1 MKFNVKHL
9 ALASTALV
17 LAWPAATSFA
27 QVNGLEEIVVTARQR
42 QENLVDI
49 PLSITT
55 FSSENIDQTQLKD
68 IQDLQKFTPGFS
80 YRQANTQTG
89 ARMLPSYRFRGMN
102 AGAGQ
107 SLAQLGAVFVDG
119 LYLLGGAQSMTFDDV
134 ERIEVI
140 KGPQSAYFGRST
152 FGGAVNFITKEPK
165 DHFSARA
172 SASAESYDGR
182 TVGLSAEGPL
192 TDWASFRISGS
203 SNQVAGQYK
212 SSDGGRIGR
221 QRTDT
226 INGQLILKPV
236 DGLKIR
242 LRYTYADS
250 DDSPAAL
257 VDMNAGRADIE
268 GNSHECQ
275 PGTAKYWCGELPKM
289 GATGVPK
296 NVFDQPTSMV
306 TPAFAQTAFPNMVR
320 DILNNNKNNPQTATD
335 FALHNRLPSLDHLG
349 LHGIFNWF
357 TAEAEYE
364 TSGGYALH
372 GAFGKSTSRVISAS
386 SLQAD
391 GASVSIVPGIWENTE
406 GEVRLSS
413 PQDQRLTWLVGGNVF
428 RQAELGIPTS
438 GFSVRVNTTNGFIYT
453 APQLYASQSQVNYW
467 GVFAGAHYS
476 ILDNLSLDLEGRYQ
490 HDKVTNAYQTVAQLA
505 VAYKAFAPR
514 VILTYHPMQD
524 FTVYAS
530 WARGV
535 NPGFTNAS
543 VPLYSAT
550 LQAQIKADPG
560 YIDRTG
566 AETLDSFEIGV
577 KQQLSWLRYG
587 LTVYYGKWKNLKN
600 QVNYTCPANQC
611 GPTVLAPFA
620 SVYTVRTGKLL
631 GLEAEVNAAVT
642 ENIDLSGTLE
652 LVGSRFDGYSSP
664 TAFQA
669 TGRTFGTNLA
679 VFEYPTSSASVQA
692 GYHRPINDEY
702 SWYVRSEFS
711 YTGKTYLDEFN
722 QAWIGAATNVNL
734 RIGVQAANKRVEF
747 YTTNL
752 FDNDQWQGGRRG
764 STATNTRNPV
774 VTNVPSAFVIA
785 PRKRAFG
792 VRASYEF

>member
-1 MKFNVKHL
+1 MHSKLRYRL
-9 ALASTALV
+9 ACTVALLMVPTA
-17 LAWPAATSFA
+17 ASFA
-27 QVNGLEEIVVTARQR
+27 QTGGLEEIVVTARQR

-49 PLSITT
+49 PLAIST
-55 FSSENIDQTQLKD
+55 FTAASIDQAQLHD

-119 LYLLGGAQSMTFDDV
+119 LYLLGGAQALTFDDI

-165 DHFSARA
+165 DRFSARA
-172 SASAESYDGR
+172 SGSIESYEGHSFA
-182 TVGLSAEGPL
+182 LSAEGPL
-192 TDWASFRISGS
+192 TNWASFRLSGS
-203 SNQVAGQYK
+203 SNQTAGQYK
-212 SSDGGRIGR
+212 SSDGGSIGR
-221 QRTDT
+221 QKTDSV
-226 INGQLILKPV
+226 NGQLILKPF
-236 DGLKIR
+236 DGLKLRI
-242 LRYTYADS
+242 RYTHSDS

-275 PGTAKYWCGELPKM
+275 PGTFKYWCGELPKM
-289 GATGVPK
+289 GDVGVPK
-296 NVFDQPTSMV
+296 NVFDQPTSMI
-306 TPAFAQTAFPNMVR
+306 TPAFATSTSPNIVR
-320 DILNNNKNNPQTATD
+320 DILNHNTSNPLTATD
-335 FALHNRLPSLDHLG
+335 FALHSRLPSLDHLG
-349 LHGIFNWF
+349 SHGILDWV

-364 TSGGYALH
+364 FGQGYTLH
-372 GAFGKSTSRVISAS
+372 GAFGDSTSRIIAAS

-406 GEVRLSS
+406 GELRLSS
-413 PQDQRLTWLVGGNVF
+413 PQDQRFTWLVGGNVF

-438 GFSVRVNTTNGFIYT
+438 GFSVRVNNTGGFFYT
-453 APQLYASQSQVNYW
+453 APQLYASQSKVNYW
-467 GVFAGAHYS
+467 GIFAGAHYS
-476 ILDNLSLDLEGRYQ
+476 VLDNLSLDLEGRYQ
-490 HDKVTNAYQTVAQLA
+490 HDKVTNAYQTVAELG
-505 VAYKAFAPR
+505 VAYTAFAPR
-514 VILTYHPMQD
+514 VIVSYHPIKDM
-524 FTVYAS
+524 TVYAS

-543 VPLYSAT
+543 VPLYSAA
-550 LQAQIKADPG
+550 LQAQIKSDPG
-560 YIDRTG
+560 YVDKTG
-566 AETLDSFEIGV
+566 AETLDSFEIGI
-577 KQQLSWLRYG
+577 KQQISWLRYG
-587 LTVYYGKWKNLKN
+587 VTVYYGKWNNLKN
-600 QVNYTCPANQC
+600 QVNYTCPANSC
-611 GPTVLAPFA
+611 GPTVVAPFA

-631 GLEAEVNAAVT
+631 GLEGEFNAVVT
-642 ENIDLSGTLE
+642 DNIDIAGTLE
-652 LVGSRFDGYSSP
+652 IVGSRFDGFSSP
-664 TAFQA
+664 TALAA
-669 TGRTFGTNLA
+669 TGRSFGTNLK
-679 VFEYPTSSASVQA
+679 VFEYPVSSGSISA
-692 GYHRPINDEY
+692 GYHRPIDGDY

-734 RIGVQAANKRVEF
+734 RAGVQADGKRVEF
-747 YTTNL
+747 YATNL
-752 FDNDQWQGGRRG
+752 FDNDQWLGGRRG
-764 STATNTRNPV
+764 STSINTRNAV
-774 VTNVPSAFVIA
+774 ATNVPSAFVMA